1 MRRIPTVLLTGLTL
15 FTLFTLSSLATAQ
28 QGGGR
33 FGRGD
38 GEAPKLENF
47 TFEEG
52 TLKSDKVRNGEA
64 GYGIYLPKGYADE
77 ANKDTKYP
85 VVIWLHGFGEQAII
99 NIVTNG
105 KVNEMPAQA
114 GKLTDAQIHVLA
126 SYVWGLSNKGGAPAA
141 AAAAPAAKP

>member
-15 FTLFTLSSLATAQ
+15 FSLSCLATAQ

-38 GEAPKLENF
+38 GEAPKLKNF

-52 TLKSDKVRNGEA
+52 TLKSAKVRNGEA

-85 VVIWLHGFGEQAII
+85 VVIWLHGFGGAGEWSGGGGAEVLDQLRGE
-99 NIVTNG
+99 G
-105 KVNEMPAQA
+105 KVPP
-114 GKLTDAQIHVLA
+114 LA
-126 SYVWGLSNKGGAPAA
+126 MVVFRAPGRRTTIRLSP
-141 AAAAPAAKP
+141 